1 MIGMKRKGILLSS
14 ILIIFALYPALADV
28 PGSQPLASSYASE
41 GLSYED
47 DTISVSITQGR
58 AYETDYWVARIKL
71 SEPGQLRTASARGF
85 DANRTVRG
93 LTLAA
98 RVNAVLAINGDY
110 FSYIPDGYLIRN
122 GVQYRDLPSGK
133 RDVLLIDDRGDFYQL
148 PMAARE
154 DIDAF
159 SGNPIMNSFNFGPAL
174 VIDGVR
180 VEEYVENNNAAFKP
194 RQRMAIA
201 QVKRGSL
208 EYVAVAC
215 AGPRGRNTGLTL
227 DEFSRLV
234 YVQGVENAYNL
245 DGGNSTMM
253 MFQGSYV
260 NTGDLGNIRDISDI
274 IYFVSTHDEGE
285 AK

>member
-1 MIGMKRKGILLSS
+1 MIGTRGQRVLLILL
-14 ILIIFALYPALADV
+14 LIILAVYPAFADV

-47 DTISVSITQGR
+47 ETISVSITQGR

-133 RDVLLIDDRGDFYQL
+133 RDVLLIDERGDFYQL

-159 SGNPIMNSFNFGPAL
+159 SGNPIMNSFNFGPSL
-174 VIDGVR
+174 VIDGIR
-180 VEEYVENNNAAFKP
+180 VEEFFENNNAAFKP

-215 AGPRGRNTGLTL
+215 AGPRGHNTGMTL

-234 YVQGVENAYNL
+234 FEQGVENAYNL

-253 MFQGSYV
+253 MFQGAYV

-274 IYFVSTHDEGE
+274 IYFVSTHQED

>member
-1 MIGMKRKGILLSS
+1 MFGMKRKGILLS
-14 ILIIFALYPALADV
+14 IIMIVFAIYPAYADV
-28 PGSQPLASSYASE
+28 PGIQPLASSYASE

-47 DTISVSITQGR
+47 ETISVSITQGR

-122 GVQYRDLPSGK
+122 GVQYRDLPCGQ
-133 RDVLLIDDRGDFYQL
+133 REVLLIDERGDFYQL
-148 PMAARE
+148 PMAARA

-174 VIDGVR
+174 VIDGIR
-180 VEEYVENNNAAFKP
+180 VEECL
-194 RQRMAIA
+194 R
-201 QVKRGSL
+201 SL
-208 EYVAVAC
+208 SPFWKKIKEI
-215 AGPRGRNTGLTL
+215 GRKKY
-227 DEFSRLV
+227 R
-234 YVQGVENAYNL
+234 
-245 DGGNSTMM
+245 
-253 MFQGSYV
+253 
-260 NTGDLGNIRDISDI
+260 
-274 IYFVSTHDEGE
+274 
-285 AK
+285 